1 MANDELIRDFFHKMK
16 TEDQRIPIP
25 EFPEVKTGGFN
36 WWIPMGIAASI
47 LLGGFF
53 LMKQEPVSEPPA
65 DLIIISLQENENQ
78 EQQLIIEEKA
88 YLDTWES
95 TTSSLLTDF

>member
-1 MANDELIRDFFHKMK
+1 MANDELIRDFFLKMK
-16 TEDQRIPIP
+16 AGDQRIPTP

-36 WWIPMGIAASI
+36 WWIPLGIAATL

-53 LMKQEPVSEPPA
+53 LMNEPVPEPPA

-88 YLDTWES
+88 FIDTWES